1 MLFGNLFFFF
11 ELFLHYSTIMCCCVN
26 AFYLISCSYASADPG
41 TDGNGLGQ
49 MISLRHPKSGN
60 LKSIHYFITS
70 YRVFCYLYL
79 NLYKYMIYCNC
90 LYQLNFLICC

>member
-1 MLFGNLFFFF
+1 M
-11 ELFLHYSTIMCCCVN
+11 CCVN
-26 AFYLISCSYASADPG
+26 AFYLIIYSASADPG
-41 TDGNGLGQ
+41 TDRNGLGQ
-49 MISLRHPKSGN
+49 MILLRHPKSGN